1 MIERLPVWVLTEG
14 RPAFYDS
21 ESVTAIEMVAKLYGK
36 MNELVEN
43 YNEFATQVNT
53 EIDRF
58 ESGLT
63 ADFEDFKSCLQQL
76 VLNYIES
83 IDMKIAEQDLKIDNA
98 IEGLQTEFAEAIADG
113 TITADLNVSYDS
125 ETENIVFSIVATGGS
140 EEE

>member
-1 MIERLPVWVLTEG
+1 MIERLPVWVLTQG

-21 ESVTAIEMVAKLYGK
+21 ESVTAIEMVAKLYAK
-36 MNELVEN
+36 MNELVES
-43 YNEFATQVNT
+43 YNKFATDVNT

-63 ADFEDFKSCLQQL
+63 ADFEEFKSCLQQL

-98 IEGLQTEFAEAIADG
+98 ISGIQTEFEEAIADG
-113 TITADLNVSYDS
+113 SITAELNVSYD
-125 ETENIVFSIVATGGS
+125 EQTEELVFSMVATGG
-140 EEE
+140 ED

>member
-21 ESVTAIEMVAKLYGK
+21 ESVTAIEMVAKLYAK
-36 MNELVEN
+36 MSELVDN

-58 ESGLT
+58 ESGIT
-63 ADFEDFKSCLQQL
+63 TDFEDFKSCLQQL

-98 IEGLQTEFAEAIADG
+98 IEGIQTEFEEAIADG
-113 TITADLNVSYDS
+113 SISIDLNASYDP
-125 ETENIVFSIVATGGS
+125 ETEEIIFSVVATGG
-140 EEE
+140 E